1 LDDAVSERG
10 WLAVLV
16 VMPQRRIVLLAQLSA
31 LLAAG
36 LLSGMALS
44 GCGSGAAAITTG
56 GADRSAAL
64 STVERTVTATQPT
77 TVRETQTEQQT
88 VTTGPTIIS
97 PTVTTGESTSSSET
111 PAWVWALVAVLGLG
125 VVALVIV
132 LLVRRRGP
140 EEIPLE
146 QRRQLVAA
154 AVSSWVAQG
163 WAIESQTDDSAIL
176 QREGQHVVLSVDS
189 RGRVTSG
196 PLGPPQQ

>member
-1 LDDAVSERG
+1 MR
-10 WLAVLV
+10 
-16 VMPQRRIVLLAQLSA
+16 QRRLVLLAQFSA

-36 LLSGMALS
+36 LLSGIALA
-44 GCGSGAAAITTG
+44 GCGSGAGGGSVDANITTG
-56 GADRSAAL
+56 SRDRSTAV

-77 TVRETQTEQQT
+77 TVRQTQTEQQT

-97 PTVTTGESTSSSET
+97 PNVTTTAQSTSSGET
-111 PAWVWALVAVLGLG
+111 PDWAWALIAVLGLG
-125 VVALVIV
+125 VVVLVVV

-140 EEIPLE
+140 EEMPLE

-176 QREGQHVVLSVDS
+176 QRDGQHVVLSVDS
-189 RGRVTSG
+189 QGRVTSG

>member
-1 LDDAVSERG
+1 
-10 WLAVLV
+10 
-16 VMPQRRIVLLAQLSA
+16 MPQRRMVLLAQLSA
-31 LLAAG
+31 LLVAG
-36 LLSGMALS
+36 LLSGMALA
-44 GCGSGAAAITTG
+44 GCGSGGAAITTG
-56 GADRSAAL
+56 RADRSAAL
-64 STVERTVTATQPT
+64 STVERTVTSTQPT

-97 PTVTTGESTSSSET
+97 PTVTTTGESTSSSET

-140 EEIPLE
+140 GEVPLE

-176 QREGQHVVLSVDS
+176 QREGQHIVLSVDS

>member
-1 LDDAVSERG
+1 
-10 WLAVLV
+10 LV
-16 VMPQRRIVLLAQLSA
+16 VMPQRRMVLLAQLSA
-31 LLAAG
+31 LLVAG
-36 LLSGMALS
+36 LLSGMALA
-44 GCGSGAAAITTG
+44 GCGSGGAAITTG
-56 GADRSAAL
+56 RADRSTAL

-97 PTVTTGESTSSSET
+97 PTVTTTGESTSSSET
-111 PAWVWALVAVLGLG
+111 PTWVWALVAVLALG
-125 VVALVIV
+125 VIALVVV
-132 LLVRRRGP
+132 LLVRRGGP
-140 EEIPLE
+140 EDIPLE

-176 QREGQHVVLSVDS
+176 QRGGQHIVLSVDS

>member
-1 LDDAVSERG
+1 
-10 WLAVLV
+10 
-16 VMPQRRIVLLAQLSA
+16 MPQRRTVLLAQLSA

-36 LLSGMALS
+36 LLSGMALA

-56 GADRSAAL
+56 RADRSAAL

-77 TVRETQTEQQT
+77 TIRETQTEQQT

-97 PTVTTGESTSSSET
+97 PTVTTTGESSSET

-125 VVALVIV
+125 VIALVVV
-132 LLVRRRGP
+132 LLVRRGGP

-176 QREGQHVVLSVDS
+176 QRGGQHIVLSVDS

>member
-1 LDDAVSERG
+1 
-10 WLAVLV
+10 
-16 VMPQRRIVLLAQLSA
+16 MPQRRIVLLAQLSA

-36 LLSGMALS
+36 LVSGMALA

-56 GADRSAAL
+56 RTDRSKAL

-88 VTTGPTIIS
+88 VTTGGPTIIS
-97 PTVTTGESTSSSET
+97 PTVTTAGESTSSSET

-125 VVALVIV
+125 VLALVIV

-154 AVSSWVAQG
+154 AISSWVAQG

>member
-1 LDDAVSERG
+1 MS
-10 WLAVLV
+10 
-16 VMPQRRIVLLAQLSA
+16 QRRPVLLAQFSV

-36 LLSGMALS
+36 ILSGMALA
-44 GCGSGAAAITTG
+44 GCGGDGAGGSVAAAVTTG
-56 GADRSAAL
+56 VRDRSTAT

-77 TVRETQTEQQT
+77 TVRETQTQQQT

-97 PTVTTGESTSSSET
+97 PNVTTTAPSTSSSGET
-111 PAWVWALVAVLGLG
+111 PNWAWALIVVLGLG
-125 VVALVIV
+125 VVALIVV

-140 EEIPLE
+140 EEMPLE

-154 AVSSWVAQG
+154 SASSWVAQG
-163 WAIESQTDDSAIL
+163 WAIESQTDDTAIL
-176 QREGQHVVLSVDS
+176 QREDQHMLISVDS

>member
-1 LDDAVSERG
+1 MR
-10 WLAVLV
+10 
-16 VMPQRRIVLLAQLSA
+16 QRRLVLLAQFSA

-36 LLSGMALS
+36 LLSGMALA
-44 GCGSGAAAITTG
+44 GCGSGGADGSVAAAITTRTRDTST
-56 GADRSAAL
+56 A
-64 STVERTVTATQPT
+64 TVERTVTATQPT

-97 PTVTTGESTSSSET
+97 PNVTTTAPSTTSEET
-111 PAWVWALVAVLGLG
+111 PNWAWALIAVLGLG
-125 VVALVIV
+125 VVALVVV

-140 EEIPLE
+140 EEMPLE

-154 AVSSWVAQG
+154 AISSWVAQG

-176 QREGQHVVLSVDS
+176 QREGQHIVLSVDS